1 MKATLRHTIYTVLA
15 FLCSIQTYAY
25 DFEVDGIYYNLVSAS
40 ELTCEV
46 VSYSEDINGYY
57 NLNKYEGN
65 IVIPENV
72 TVNGKTL
79 TVTRIGNYAF
89 SGCEN
94 LYSISMPNSIQE
106 IGNFAFYGCENLY
119 DVTLSEDLRIIGMSA
134 FRYCRKLR
142 KVKFPNTLEEIYY
155 DAFAYTALQSVDFP
169 ENVREIK
176 DRAFSECEGLTQVI
190 IPPSVKRLGAN
201 AFSACPNI
209 VNFIIQ
215 DSPTSLD
222 VDNRVEYIPTYAKNV
237 YFGRN
242 CSLSVDSSESIE
254 YGQYYTDPIS
264 VRTGMFETSSKLK
277 KIIIS
282 GSVNEI
288 CGDFGNSLTQG
299 KLECLIIKDS
309 NTSLKISP
317 KAFINFHVDTMY
329 IGRNIVDNNNNNDI
343 KYPDV
348 SNLTLTGSI
357 EDEPSSIYWS
367 CKNLKVIRLGENIKS
382 CSGIGS
388 KILESIIVEA
398 TIPPVIYGFAFD
410 PSNYVKTHVQV
421 PKGTLGLY
429 QSADVWKDFW
439 NITEF
444 EDSPQVPEYSVQVQ
458 GNSYGTYTID
468 GVSNSMIEEGKT
480 ATITFI
486 PSEGYYVESV
496 RLNGTDVTSDLKDNT
511 LIIDNINSNQSVNVT
526 FSRTPIYV
534 TINNAEGGS
543 VQQLADYGKSYTF
556 YFIANEG
563 WNINTVTFNSEDVTE
578 SVNTDGYYTTPII
591 TADASISV
599 VFVKS
604 ESDAI
609 YSAKASQCKLYATSE
624 SITIKDAEIGNT
636 VSIYGT
642 DGKNL
647 LNTSIMSSCQE
658 IPFSDSGLY
667 IIKVGTQTF
676 KLIK

>member
-15 FLCSIQTYAY
+15 LLCSVQTYAY

-46 VSYSEDINGYY
+46 VSYSEDINGYD

-79 TVTRIGNYAF
+79 TVTRIGSYAF
-89 SGCEN
+89 SGCKN
-94 LYSISMPNSIQE
+94 LYSISMPNGIQE
-106 IGNFAFYGCENLY
+106 IGNYAFSGCDKIT
-119 DVTLSEDLRIIGMSA
+119 DVTLPEGLKRIKYNA
-134 FRYCRKLR
+134 FSHCSKL
-142 KVKFPNTLEEIYY
+142 KAVSFPNSLEEIWYK
-155 DAFAYTALQSVDFP
+155 AFAYTALQLVEFP
-169 ENVREIK
+169 ENLREIHNN
-176 DRAFSECEGLTQVI
+176 AFTGCEGLTRVV
-190 IPPSVKRLGAN
+190 IPPSVKILGLR
-201 AFSACPNI
+201 AFTKCTNI
-209 VNFIIQ
+209 VDFIIQ
-215 DSPTSLD
+215 DSPMELD
-222 VDNRVEYIPTYAKNV
+222 VDWGESDSGGTTYAKNV

-242 CSLSVDSSESIE
+242 YDLFTSSTISIE
-254 YGQYYTDPIS
+254 YGQFYTKS
-264 VRTGMFETSSKLK
+264 VSASSLGDSLK
-277 KIIIS
+277 KMIIS
-282 GSVNEI
+282 GSIDRIDGE
-288 CGDFGNSLTQG
+288 FGYFHSPC

-309 NTSLKISP
+309 NTSLKVSDD
-317 KAFINFHVDTMY
+317 AFSYLQVDTLY
-329 IGRNIVDNNNNNDI
+329 VGRNIVNNNEGNI
-343 KYPDV
+343 HSYPDV
-348 SNLTLTGSI
+348 SNLTLAGTI
-357 EDEPSSIYWS
+357 EHVPWAVNYCYNIKY
-367 CKNLKVIRLGENIKS
+367 IRLGENIKY
-382 CSGIGS
+382 CHNIRS
-388 KILESIIVEA
+388 KLLESIVVEA
-398 TIPPVIYGFAFD
+398 NTPPVASGFD
-410 PSNYVKTHVQV
+410 PSNYVKTLVKV
-421 PKGTLGLY
+421 PKGTLDIY

-439 NITEF
+439 NISEF
-444 EDSPQVPEYSVQVQ
+444 EESSQVPVYSVLVQ
-458 GNSYGTYTID
+458 GNCYGTYTID
-468 GVSNSMIEEGKT
+468 GVSNGVIEEGKT

-486 PSEGYYVESV
+486 PSEGYCIESV
-496 RLNGTDVTSDLKDNT
+496 RLNDEDVTCDLNDNT
-511 LIIDNINSNQSVNVT
+511 LIIKNVNSNQSVSVT
-526 FSRTPIYV
+526 YSRVPIYI
-534 TINNAEGGS
+534 TINNAEGGI
-543 VQQLADYGKSYTF
+543 VQQLADHGKSYTF

-563 WNINTVTFNSEDVTE
+563 WNINTVTFNGEDVTE

-624 SITIKDAEIGNT
+624 YITIKDAEIGNA

-647 LNTSIMSSCQE
+647 LNTSIKSSTQD